1 MSRASNP
8 WEDSETED
16 EEMENTQKRTKV
28 KDRWDDTENDEDG
41 HKSIQKKPTKTKE
54 KSKDRQKQKGAK
66 TKEQDQNKTDGKNEK
81 DCRAQTGGKPNE
93 TSKNPEKGTPT
104 QEEKSSNK
112 KVHNDTGEM
121 NELMTMHS
129 RLLEAL
135 FKVQATT
142 PGNSELL
149 QEIMRYHNL
158 IVEKAAAV
166 IERNAYLQGKLE
178 KSESGIH
185 QKTYSEVLKQP
196 KETTQPTEEKDGQM
210 PRAALLIRTDQ
221 EGGQTFQEVKRA
233 VQNNFQPEH
242 YGLKDVTLKTI
253 RGGVAVSSVNA
264 EGLEKLSK
272 AITENSETKHL
283 KTRMSEG
290 KNPEIKIIGI
300 DESIPDSEIVGRLL
314 RQNQIPG
321 EEENVKITWSTR
333 NNGTKQIS
341 IRLKD
346 REMARKM
353 MSLKKVLIG
362 WSRCPI
368 YENVYIPRCSWC
380 TKYGHTERRCTSEDP
395 ICTECSQGH
404 TAKYCNSQAKRC
416 PACYRN
422 GDTQAA
428 HSMWDRDCP
437 YYKLQYE
444 KLKREMGL

>member
-253 RGGVAVSSVNA
+253 RGGVAVSSANA

-321 EEENVKITWSTR
+321 EEENPRTDERQRMHYEGAVVRALS
-333 NNGTKQIS
+333 S
-341 IRLKD
+341 P
-346 REMARKM
+346 
-353 MSLKKVLIG
+353 VL
-362 WSRCPI
+362 
-368 YENVYIPRCSWC
+368 
-380 TKYGHTERRCTSEDP
+380 RCTF
-395 ICTECSQGH
+395 H
-404 TAKYCNSQAKRC
+404 
-416 PACYRN
+416 
-422 GDTQAA
+422 
-428 HSMWDRDCP
+428 
-437 YYKLQYE
+437 
-444 KLKREMGL
+444 